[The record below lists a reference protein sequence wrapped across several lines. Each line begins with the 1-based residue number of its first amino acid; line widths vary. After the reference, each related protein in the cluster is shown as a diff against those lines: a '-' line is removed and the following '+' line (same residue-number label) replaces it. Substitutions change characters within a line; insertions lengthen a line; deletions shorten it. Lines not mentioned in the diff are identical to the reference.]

1 MPNAKAITVIHRVDT
16 PGMRA
21 LPAHRAYSTAAA
33 ATSSVARRSALAV
46 LRALTGAAGGGHAPG
61 VGVRVVPGDGSA
73 AEVTERILVAED
85 DPADSGY
92 PDPLAQL

>member
-1 MPNAKAITVIHRVDT
+1 
-16 PGMRA
+16 MRA
-21 LPAHRAYSTAAA
+21 GGDVGGRRP
-33 ATSSVARRSALAV
+33 VAGIGLDLVGAGGSALAV
-46 LRALTGAAGGGHAPG
+46 LRALTGAAGGGQAPG

-92 PDPLAQL
+92 PDPLAEL

>member
-1 MPNAKAITVIHRVDT
+1 
-16 PGMRA
+16 MRA
-21 LPAHRAYSTAAA
+21 GGDVGGRRP
-33 ATSSVARRSALAV
+33 VAGIGQDLEGAGGSALAV

-92 PDPLAQL
+92 PDPLAEL